1 MSTTWQVSLTD
12 SLWPVVCKTAVHSG
26 QRLVWPGL
34 ASLKLYW
41 KPNSWFCPGTK
52 IDFFE
57 ISLHWSTRRQ
67 RENET
72 VLDISGSN
80 FLTNLC
86 LVGMRW
92 PPTSGRRLGPG
103 WRRWRQ
109 RATYLKRPLE
119 VNGPRHRHSFFARWK
134 TFKLCGRSAK
144 VAKRDCLLNFTVL
157 YHFSPFERFWSIGPS
172 GILKMAHDSP
182 KGQN

>member
-1 MSTTWQVSLTD
+1 MI
-12 SLWPVVCKTAVHSG
+12 
-26 QRLVWPGL
+26 
-34 ASLKLYW
+34 SLKPVY
-41 KPNSWFCPGTK
+41 
-52 IDFFE
+52 ID
-57 ISLHWSTRRQ
+57 Q
-67 RENET
+67 RGDKERMKQRW
-72 VLDISGSN
+72 ISGSN

-182 KGQN
+182 KGQNQTNCPNWLKP

>member
-1 MSTTWQVSLTD
+1 M
-12 SLWPVVCKTAVHSG
+12 
-26 QRLVWPGL
+26 
-34 ASLKLYW
+34 
-41 KPNSWFCPGTK
+41 
-52 IDFFE
+52 
-57 ISLHWSTRRQ
+57 RRQ

-72 VLDISGSN
+72 ALDQWVQFSDQFMFGWDEVAPHVWEAPRARMAEMEA
-80 FLTNLC
+80 TGNL
-86 LVGMRW
+86 
-92 PPTSGRRLGPG
+92 PKET
-103 WRRWRQ
+103 
-109 RATYLKRPLE
+109 TTE